1 MCISQTK
8 KASLDIWSYANA
20 EALIIKLV
28 RKRSNWHWCR
38 LLSPEMLDQGHFFPF
53 LCPSLIILFLIL
65 IPWSSLWFF
74 CSVFIS
80 LWSGKIRPLFTYFRP
95 LQEWVMR
102 PLNNCWICHDAGD
115 PIGWSIT
122 NFPLIS
128 NASVSLQQVQLCI
141 VSDSLSLWIHFLVLD
156 NNSKPGLPWWTSG

>member
-1 MCISQTK
+1 MKLFMILLFSFYLSLAWK
-8 KASLDIWSYANA
+8 DKAIVYLFQAIARVSNA
-20 EALIIKLV
+20 T
-28 RKRSNWHWCR
+28 S
-38 LLSPEMLDQGHFFPF
+38 
-53 LCPSLIILFLIL
+53 
-65 IPWSSLWFF
+65 
-74 CSVFIS
+74 
-80 LWSGKIRPLFTYFRP
+80 
-95 LQEWVMR
+95 
-102 PLNNCWICHDAGD
+102 NNCWICHDAGD